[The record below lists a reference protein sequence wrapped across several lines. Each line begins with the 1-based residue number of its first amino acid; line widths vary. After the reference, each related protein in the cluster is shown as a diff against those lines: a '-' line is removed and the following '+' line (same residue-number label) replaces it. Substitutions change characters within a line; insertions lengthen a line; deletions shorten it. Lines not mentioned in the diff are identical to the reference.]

1 MGLLS
6 WLTSKSNIG
15 GTAKAVAIG
24 WKHFQSQSPDMD
36 NREIGREYILFRYG
50 NTGELDLAEICLDYF
65 EESEGTPLDLSWAI
79 ILTENDDELDYVY
92 SNSDEWKKIM
102 SAEIIKRGLSPNG

>member
-36 NREIGREYILFRYG
+36 NKEIGREYIFFRYG
-50 NTGELDLAEICLDYF
+50 NTGEINLSEICLEYF
-65 EESEGTPLDLSWAI
+65 EKSEGTPLDLSWAI
-79 ILTENDDELDYVY
+79 ILTEIYDELDYVY

-102 SAEIIKRGLSPNG
+102 SAEITKRGLSPNG

>member
-6 WLTSKSNIG
+6 WFTSKGNVG
-15 GTAKAVAIG
+15 GTARAVALG
-24 WKHFQSQSPDMD
+24 WKSIESKNPSMD
-36 NREIGREYILFRYG
+36 KREIGREYILFRYG
-50 NTGELDLAEICLDYF
+50 NTGESDLAKICLDYF

-79 ILTENDDELDYVY
+79 LLTENDDELDYVY